1 MPLVAV
7 CALRH
12 NVEIDK
18 FLTRTVESN
27 EHLNLSKGT
36 LIRMSGKR
44 MTDEGRWLTP
54 GVGAVGAASFFSDAG
69 HEITTAVLPS
79 FITGTLGAS
88 ASALG
93 IIDGIS
99 DALIGVM
106 KLIGAPLANDRT
118 KRGRTASGGYL
129 GTALATGAIGFTAA
143 VWQAGVFRALAW
155 LSRGLRSPSRDA
167 LLASLSPI
175 SAHGRA
181 FGLERAG
188 DNLGAVAGPL
198 LAAGLVAWVGVR
210 PALFLAAV
218 PGLFAAL
225 AIIIA
230 AREARRHGQ
239 TQSEPVVRRLQLA
252 ALRDAGM
259 LRALL
264 PVALFEFGNI
274 AATLLILRAAQ
285 LFASPVRSLT
295 AATSLAILVYACH
308 NIAAALASLIAGRWF
323 DRAGPRA
330 VFATAA
336 GVYVIGYG
344 LFAVGGH
351 NALLI
356 VVAFCVAGMG
366 IGLAEPTESAAVSQL
381 LPERLR
387 GSGFGVLGAVQAAGD
402 LVATVVAGFLYTL
415 VSPSAAFGY
424 AAAWMFAA
432 MLAAGLLR
440 PHSRDNFD
448 PARKGF
454 AG

>member
-1 MPLVAV
+1 
-7 CALRH
+7 
-12 NVEIDK
+12 
-18 FLTRTVESN
+18 
-27 EHLNLSKGT
+27 
-36 LIRMSGKR
+36 MSDGR
-44 MTDEGRWLTP
+44 VGAGEPVVDDSAGRWLTP
-54 GVGAVGAASFFSDAG
+54 GVGAVGAASFFSDSG
-69 HEITTAVLPS
+69 HEITTSVLPA

-106 KLIGAPLANDRT
+106 KLVGASPANDRT

-129 GTALATGAIGFTAA
+129 GTALATGAIGAATA
-143 VWQAGVFRALAW
+143 VWQAGLFRALAW

-167 LLASLSPI
+167 LLASLSPK

-225 AIIIA
+225 AILVA
-230 AREARRHGQ
+230 AREARRSGH
-239 TQSEPVVRRLQLA
+239 TSSEPVARRLQLG

-264 PVALFEFGNI
+264 PVALFEFGNL
-274 AATLLILRAAQ
+274 AATLLILRAAH
-285 LFASPVRSLT
+285 LFASPTRSLT

-308 NIAAALASLIAGRWF
+308 NIAATVASLLAGRWY

-330 VFATAA
+330 VFVTAA
-336 GVYVIGYG
+336 GVYVVGYG
-344 LFAVGGH
+344 LFAVGGTGV
-351 NALLI
+351 ALV
-356 VVAFCVAGMG
+356 VVAFCAAGVG
-366 IGLAEPTESAAVSQL
+366 IGLAEPIESAVVSQL
-381 LPERLR
+381 LPDRLR

-402 LVATVVAGFLYTL
+402 LVATVAAGFLYTL
-415 VSPSAAFGY
+415 VSPAAAFGY
-424 AAAWMFAA
+424 AAAWMVAA

-440 PHSRDNFD
+440 PR
-448 PARKGF
+448 
-454 AG
+454 